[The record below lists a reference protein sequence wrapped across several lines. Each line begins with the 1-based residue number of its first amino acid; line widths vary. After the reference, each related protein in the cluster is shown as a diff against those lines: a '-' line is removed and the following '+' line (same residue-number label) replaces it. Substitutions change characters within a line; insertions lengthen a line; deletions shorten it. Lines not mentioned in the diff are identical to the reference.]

1 MLFLN
6 KDREFVKTENMRG
19 GEGYAL
25 FNTILPAEQMGG
37 KGRLF
42 SHCRLEKNCE
52 VGYHQH
58 VGDTETY
65 YILKGVGEYNDN
77 GVMRKLYPGDV
88 SFTADG
94 ESHGIKNIGDEP
106 LEFIALILYT

>member
-6 KDREFVKTENMRG
+6 KELEFKKNERAKG

-25 FNTILPAEQMGG
+25 FKSLIPAELMGG

-42 SHCRLEKNCE
+42 NHCRLEKNCE
-52 VGYHQH
+52 VGYHVH
-58 VGDTETY
+58 EGDTETY
-65 YILKGVGEYNDN
+65 YILKGEAEYNDN

-88 SFTADG
+88 SFTASG
-94 ESHGIKNIGDEP
+94 EGHGIKNLGDEP
-106 LEFIALILYT
+106 LEFIALILYA

>member
-1 MLFLN
+1 
-6 KDREFVKTENMRG
+6 
-19 GEGYAL
+19 
-25 FNTILPAEQMGG
+25 MGG
-37 KGRLF
+37 KARLF

-52 VGYHQH
+52 VGCHTH
-58 VGDTETY
+58 TGDNETY
-65 YILKGVGEYNDN
+65 YILKGEAEYNDN
-77 GVMRKLYPGDV
+77 GVMRKLHPGDV